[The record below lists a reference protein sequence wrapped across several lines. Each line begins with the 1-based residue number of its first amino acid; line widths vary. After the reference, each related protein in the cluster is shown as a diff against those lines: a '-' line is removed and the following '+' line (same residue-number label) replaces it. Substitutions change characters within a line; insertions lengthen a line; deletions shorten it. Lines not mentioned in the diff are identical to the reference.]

1 MPQQFAY
8 FPLGGGLDLVTPAIA
23 QKPGSAITALN
34 YEPAPNG
41 YRRSEGFERFD
52 GKVSPTDAPYWELD
66 FTSGSTAFEAGDII
80 SGATSGATGVVLL
93 DATVTGGSYD
103 AADASGYVGLGAVTG
118 TFVDGEQLT
127 LGGGGGAIL
136 MEDGSDVLMEG
147 GATIDMEAA
156 AICALADGSQQ
167 LLTAP
172 DDATASAWQAVATEN
187 ARALIAKPPGSGPT
201 RGVHEYNGSIYAFR
215 DNAGATAGGMWKAT
229 TAGWVAVALGY
240 TIDFTSG
247 GTYVIAEGD
256 VITGATSAKTATVLR
271 IVTTSGS
278 FSAGTAAGYLV
289 VASASGAFVA
299 ENLNVGANLNVAT
312 IAADKAAITLP
323 AGGRYDCIN
332 HNFYGASHLKR
343 MYGANGVGRAFEFDG
358 TVFTPIRSGMTV
370 DTPHIVREHKKHLW
384 LFFPGGAF
392 QNSSIGAPLDWSAI
406 TGAAAYGIGDEITNA
421 ISDNAGVMTVLAAN
435 RISNLYGTSA
445 ADFQLVSLSDES
457 GALAH
462 TAQRIGSPI
471 YMDTIGVR
479 SLTTSQA
486 FGDFNIGTISE
497 KVRPLLQD
505 YSRAAIAPVA
515 SFVVRNKNH
524 YRVIFA
530 NQAGLCFSFG
540 KKVPECLPFNWGR
553 DVTCIGSFEMVTGE
567 RVFFGDD
574 DGWVYE
580 AEKGYSFDG
589 DPIDFT
595 LRLPFNHQGAPQTL
609 KRWHKIMAE
618 CQAIPQAHISVSA
631 DFDYGDPFEA
641 GVTPQDVLAQDFTV
655 TGGGGIWD
663 ISNWNQFAWSS
674 ATEGLMEAW
683 LDGVGRNMSLLIAG
697 STADE
702 PPHLLQGLTLFF
714 TVRGLQ
720 R

>member
-1 MPQQFAY
+1 
-8 FPLGGGLDLVTPAIA
+8 
-23 QKPGSAITALN
+23 
-34 YEPAPNG
+34 
-41 YRRSEGFERFD
+41 
-52 GKVSPTDAPYWELD
+52 
-66 FTSGSTAFEAGDII
+66 
-80 SGATSGATGVVLL
+80 
-93 DATVTGGSYD
+93 
-103 AADASGYVGLGAVTG
+103 
-118 TFVDGEQLT
+118 
-127 LGGGGGAIL
+127 
-136 MEDGSDVLMEG
+136 
-147 GATIDMEAA
+147 
-156 AICALADGSQQ
+156 
-167 LLTAP
+167 
-172 DDATASAWQAVATEN
+172 
-187 ARALIAKPPGSGPT
+187 
-201 RGVHEYNGSIYAFR
+201 
-215 DNAGATAGGMWKAT
+215 
-229 TAGWVAVALGY
+229 
-240 TIDFTSG
+240 
-247 GTYVIAEGD
+247 
-256 VITGATSAKTATVLR
+256 
-271 IVTTSGS
+271 
-278 FSAGTAAGYLV
+278 
-289 VASASGAFVA
+289 
-299 ENLNVGANLNVAT
+299 
-312 IAADKAAITLP
+312 
-323 AGGRYDCIN
+323 
-332 HNFYGASHLKR
+332 
-343 MYGANGVGRAFEFDG
+343 
-358 TVFTPIRSGMTV
+358 
-370 DTPHIVREHKKHLW
+370 
-384 LFFPGGAF
+384 
-392 QNSSIGAPLDWSAI
+392 
-406 TGAAAYGIGDEITNA
+406 
-421 ISDNAGVMTVLAAN
+421 MTVLAAN

-553 DVTCIGSFEMVTGE
+553 DVTCIGSFEMTTGE